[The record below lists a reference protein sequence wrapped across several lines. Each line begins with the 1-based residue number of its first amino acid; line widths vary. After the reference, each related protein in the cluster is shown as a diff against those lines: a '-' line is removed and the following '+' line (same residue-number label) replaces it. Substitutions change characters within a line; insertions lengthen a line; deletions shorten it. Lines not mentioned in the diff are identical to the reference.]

1 MRQEVMG
8 LHERSDVLSQTD
20 GENEAMKTSTS
31 IRILPALL
39 LVGALTILLSG
50 CGAVGAQA
58 TPLPTRTPLPT
69 FTPTTEVAVAP
80 QEPAQEQPS
89 SQEQPQ
95 GEQTAAP
102 AQDPQAEAPTA
113 EPTPEPSPTPQVA
126 QLVLNDAVNIRSGP
140 GTNYG
145 LLGSEQQGSTFRITG
160 RSPDGAWWQIDYN
173 GRAGWIFGQLVA
185 VTGGDGVAVAQDIP
199 AAPTAA
205 PAPPPTNTPAPQ
217 PEQPAPQPEQ
227 PAPAPADNFPFL
239 LGTTERCDP
248 NPGQTYFSGYVRDSN
263 NNLLNAVCIHMFFF
277 EPRTTKCSGCDGVG
291 DGNWGFSP
299 FGGPAPRGTTV
310 EIFVVTCPGALPMG
324 GQSSNFGDLTPQS
337 PKWVR
342 TINDSEQCTGITFYR
357 K

>member
-1 MRQEVMG
+1 M
-8 LHERSDVLSQTD
+8 
-20 GENEAMKTSTS
+20 MKHTS
-31 IRILPALL
+31 IRMWSALL
-39 LVGALTILLSG
+39 LLTVAGFVLAG

-69 FTPTTEVAVAP
+69 FTPTVEVAVAP
-80 QEPAQEQPS
+80 QEPV
-89 SQEQPQ
+89 QEQPQ
-95 GEQTAAP
+95 TQEQPQAEQP
-102 AQDPQAEAPTA
+102 AQDQQPTQPAQAE
-113 EPTPEPSPTPQVA
+113 EPTPEPTPTPQAA
-126 QLVLNDAVNIRSGP
+126 QLVLNDVVNIRSGP

-145 LLGSEQQGSTFRITG
+145 LLGSGQQGAVFSITG
-160 RSPDGAWWQIDYN
+160 KNPDGTWWQIDYN
-173 GRAGWIFGQLVA
+173 GQAGWVFGQLAA
-185 VTGGDGVAVAQDIP
+185 VTGGEGVAVAQNIP

-205 PAPPPTNTPAPQ
+205 PPPPPTNTPVPAPPQ
-217 PEQPAPQPEQ
+217 EQPAPQPQQ
-227 PAPAPADNFPFL
+227 PAPSGDFPFI

-248 NPGQTYFSGYVRDSN
+248 NPGQTYFSGFVRDAN
-263 NNLLNAVCIHMFFF
+263 NNLLNGVCIHMFFF

-324 GQSSNFGDLTPQS
+324 GQSSGFGDLTPQS

>member
-1 MRQEVMG
+1 MAG
-8 LHERSDVLSQTD
+8 
-20 GENEAMKTSTS
+20 
-31 IRILPALL
+31 LL
-39 LVGALTILLSG
+39 LVGALSFLLAG
-50 CGAVGAQA
+50 CGAMGAQA

-69 FTPTTEVAVAP
+69 FTPTTEVAAAP
-80 QEPAQEQPS
+80 QEPIQEQPPV
-89 SQEQPQ
+89 QEQPQ
-95 GEQTAAP
+95 AEQP
-102 AQDPQAEAPTA
+102 AQDQQPEDPAPAE
-113 EPTPEPSPTPQVA
+113 EPTPEPTPTPQVA
-126 QLVLNDAVNIRSGP
+126 QLVLNDIVNIRSGP

-145 LLGSEQQGSTFRITG
+145 LLGSGQQGATFPITG
-160 RSPDGAWWQIDYN
+160 KSPDGTWWQIDYN
-173 GRAGWIFGQLVA
+173 GRAGWVFGQLAA
-185 VTGGDGVAVAQDIP
+185 VTGGEGVAVAQNIP

-205 PAPPPTNTPAPQ
+205 PPSPPTNTPVPAQPA

-227 PAPAPADNFPFL
+227 PAPAPPPSDNFPFL
-239 LGTTERCDP
+239 LGSTERCDP
-248 NPGQTYFSGYVRDSN
+248 NPGQTYFSGYVRDAN
-263 NNLLNAVCIHMFFF
+263 NNLLNGVCIHMFFF

-324 GQSSNFGDLTPQS
+324 GQSSGFGDLTPQS